1 MLVKRDFQPSS
12 FTELITDYA
21 YVFHDDDLAFASRKM
36 LKLRLFQAY
45 IPRLYSGDIPL
56 LLQEAAGQNLRSV
69 FVIYHPNTQ
78 LKDSDKAIY
87 QQLDCKF
94 TSDDDMSR
102 LLT

>member
-1 MLVKRDFQPSS
+1 M
-12 FTELITDYA
+12 
-21 YVFHDDDLAFASRKM
+21 
-36 LKLRLFQAY
+36 
-45 IPRLYSGDIPL
+45 
-56 LLQEAAGQNLRSV
+56 

-102 LLT
+102 LLTQLDDQTAKQRQNLHKVMAPLLDIYQHRVKMRQTQLAQ